1 MTDKT
6 RRQGAILRLV
16 REREISTQ
24 SELVDALRAA
34 GHEVVQTTVSRDIHE
49 LGLRKVRTGTGTG
62 TGTGR
67 LAYAPPDAP
76 DADGMRALGAALR
89 RWALD
94 FQASANILVI
104 LTPRG
109 YAAPLA
115 DAIDVL
121 RERVPPTFEKQV
133 RDFLAVHDKG
143 GQPCPR
149 CGTRIT
155 EVKAGGF
162 ITSYCRGC
170 QR

>member
-16 REREISTQ
+16 RERPISTQ

-49 LGLRKVRTGTGTG
+49 LGLRKVR

-109 YAAPLA
+109 
-115 DAIDVL
+115 DAIDASGLTESIGTVAGDNTIIVVAREGVSGAGLADQL
-121 RERVPPTFEKQV
+121 R
-133 RDFLAVHDKG
+133 
-143 GQPCPR
+143 
-149 CGTRIT
+149 
-155 EVKAGGF
+155 
-162 ITSYCRGC
+162 SYAMEGAA
-170 QR
+170 

>member
-34 GHEVVQTTVSRDIHE
+34 GHEVVQTTVSRDVHE
-49 LGLRKVRTGTGTG
+49 LGLRKVRTGSGQ
-62 TGTGR
+62 

-76 DADGMRALGAALR
+76 DADGLRALGAALR

-94 FQASANILVI
+94 FQASGNILVV

-115 DAIDVL
+115 DAIDASGLMDAIGTVAGDNTIIVVAREGVSGAGLADQL
-121 RERVPPTFEKQV
+121 RNYAMEG
-133 RDFLAVHDKG
+133 A
-143 GQPCPR
+143 
-149 CGTRIT
+149 
-155 EVKAGGF
+155 A
-162 ITSYCRGC
+162 
-170 QR
+170 

>member
-16 REREISTQ
+16 RERPISTQ

-49 LGLRKVRTGTGTG
+49 LGLRKVRTGTG
-62 TGTGR
+62 R

-76 DADGMRALGAALR
+76 DADAMLALGAALR

-115 DAIDVL
+115 DAIDASGLTESIGTVAGDNTIIVVAREGVSGAELADQL
-121 RERVPPTFEKQV
+121 R
-133 RDFLAVHDKG
+133 
-143 GQPCPR
+143 
-149 CGTRIT
+149 
-155 EVKAGGF
+155 
-162 ITSYCRGC
+162 SYAMEGAA
-170 QR
+170 

>member
-16 REREISTQ
+16 RERPISTQ

-34 GHEVVQTTVSRDIHE
+34 GHEVVQTTVSRDVHE
-49 LGLRKVRTGTGTG
+49 LGLRKVRTGTGQ
-62 TGTGR
+62 

-76 DADGMRALGAALR
+76 DADGLRALGSALR

-94 FQASANILVI
+94 FQASGNILVV

-115 DAIDVL
+115 DAIDASGLTDAIGTVAGDNTIIVVAREGVTGAALADQL
-121 RERVPPTFEKQV
+121 R
-133 RDFLAVHDKG
+133 
-143 GQPCPR
+143 
-149 CGTRIT
+149 
-155 EVKAGGF
+155 
-162 ITSYCRGC
+162 SYAMEGAA
-170 QR
+170 